1 MQIMSRL
8 KIFTSDILKAATMQ
22 ISIWRWE
29 AVMISKFGRDW
40 GYKPTYE
47 KTRKGSMEEHD
58 F

>member
-8 KIFTSDILKAATMQ
+8 KIFTSDILKAANMQ

-40 GYKPTYE
+40 GYKPILRE
-47 KTRKGSMEEHD
+47 NQERIDGKA
-58 F
+58 